1 MAGKTLF
8 VDGIVHGVAHMVGT
22 VPGIL
27 TSSVDKLN
35 QVLGCANADT
45 TPGFLQVNLEWLQWP
60 KCPLE
65 HLPKSEIEV
74 LYGTMPGLTGLL
86 LLVLLSITAYTGRK
100 VGRKQNFDRF
110 WYVHNVAIASWPVLL
125 FLHGSNAWVGVG
137 FPLVVFTASFP
148 ILLYVIDRLF
158 RCYRYYFT
166 AGRISSCTIRPGKNG
181 GTDGALT
188 YIRLKF
194 PDPVFRE
201 RFRPGMYAFLNMPEY
216 ARYQWHPFTI
226 CSGLEDPTV
235 DFLIAGV
242 GDWTRELAQRALDA
256 RDGKGNVPKM
266 AIDGPYTAPTQSA
279 LQKKVIVAVGAGVGI
294 TPFLSMMSSIISLL
308 EDEDPSNDPPL
319 KEAHFFWMTRSMD
332 EFLFGRKYFSKI
344 LQLPHLRDRVFLH
357 LHMTG
362 SVPEKDPSAYVFR
375 EALKRQSEI
384 DRKTFQGMLNTA
396 NGEDTIQLLS
406 GAQLPWCWV
415 DGTKQDVLWA
425 SHLVENVDE
434 DEHAINNDN
443 LWRNDLLSCSFSKIL
458 DKDQDTDYDCEK
470 AMSAVDRV
478 RSTKDGVNWMVPI
491 VFGRP
496 DFATELRAIG
506 KARPGMNVDV
516 YVCGND
522 AIVKN
527 LQEVCIVCNEHA
539 DRDRS
544 ENGIPQQHY
553 KVHFER
559 FG

>member
-1 MAGKTLF
+1 MG
-8 VDGIVHGVAHMVGT
+8 
-22 VPGIL
+22 
-27 TSSVDKLN
+27 
-35 QVLGCANADT
+35 
-45 TPGFLQVNLEWLQWP
+45 
-60 KCPLE
+60 
-65 HLPKSEIEV
+65 
-74 LYGTMPGLTGLL
+74 
-86 LLVLLSITAYTGRK
+86 
-100 VGRKQNFDRF
+100 
-110 WYVHNVAIASWPVLL
+110 
-125 FLHGSNAWVGVG
+125 
-137 FPLVVFTASFP
+137 
-148 ILLYVIDRLF
+148 
-158 RCYRYYFT
+158 
-166 AGRISSCTIRPGKNG
+166 
-181 GTDGALT
+181 
-188 YIRLKF
+188 
-194 PDPVFRE
+194 
-201 RFRPGMYAFLNMPEY
+201 
-216 ARYQWHPFTI
+216 
-226 CSGLEDPTV
+226 
-235 DFLIAGV
+235 
-242 GDWTRELAQRALDA
+242 
-256 RDGKGNVPKM
+256 
-266 AIDGPYTAPTQSA
+266 TQSA

-319 KEAHFFWMTRSMD
+319 KEAHFFWMTRNMD

-384 DRKTFQGMLNTA
+384 DRNTFQGMVNTV
-396 NGEDTIQLLS
+396 NGEDTVQLLS

-425 SHLVENVDE
+425 SDLVENVDE
-434 DEHAINNDN
+434 PEPSIKEFTKENQ
-443 LWRNDLLSCSFSKIL
+443 WRKGLFAPSFSTGV
-458 DKDQDTDYDCEK
+458 DTCGENDDYDCER
-470 AMSAVDRV
+470 AMSAVERV

-496 DFATELRAIG
+496 DFATEIRSIG

-516 YVCGND
+516 HVCGND

-539 DRDRS
+539 ERDQS

>member
-1 MAGKTLF
+1 MG
-8 VDGIVHGVAHMVGT
+8 
-22 VPGIL
+22 
-27 TSSVDKLN
+27 
-35 QVLGCANADT
+35 
-45 TPGFLQVNLEWLQWP
+45 
-60 KCPLE
+60 
-65 HLPKSEIEV
+65 PKSEIEV

-100 VGRKQNFDRF
+100 IARKQNFDRF
-110 WYVHNVAIASWPVLL
+110 WYVHNVAIATWPVLL

-188 YIRLKF
+188 YVRMKF

-216 ARYQWHPFTI
+216 ARAQWHPFTI
-226 CSGLEDPTV
+226 CSGLEDQTV

-256 RDGKGNVPKM
+256 REGKGEVPQI

-279 LQKKVIVAVGAGVGI
+279 LQKKIIIAVGAGVGI

-344 LQLPHLRDRVFLH
+344 LQLPQLRDRVFLH

-362 SVPEKDPSAYVFR
+362 QPAEKEPAAYVFR
-375 EALKRQSEI
+375 EALRRQSEI
-384 DRKTFQGMLNTA
+384 DRNAFQSMLKNA
-396 NGEDTIQLLS
+396 DGEKTIQLLS
-406 GAQLPWCWV
+406 GAQLPWCWI
-415 DGTKQDVLWA
+415 DGTKQDVLWL
-425 SHLVENVDE
+425 SHMVENVGE
-434 DEHAINNDN
+434 VQEGECM
-443 LWRNDLLSCSFSKIL
+443 LSQNFTTAS
-458 DKDQDTDYDCEK
+458 
-470 AMSAVDRV
+470 SAKQSADDFDVERGMRM
-478 RSTKDGVNWMVPI
+478 RSVKEGADWKVPV

-496 DFATELRAIG
+496 EFATELRSIG
-506 KARPGMNVDV
+506 KARPGMDVDV

-522 AIVKN
+522 AVVKN
-527 LQEVCIVCNEHA
+527 LQETCIVCNQHA
-539 DRDRS
+539 ERDTH
-544 ENGIPQQHY
+544 ENGAPRQQY
-553 KVHFER
+553 AVHFER